1 MALGLEHLSC
11 EERLRE
17 VKLFSQEK
25 APRNL
30 TNAYKYLKARS
41 KKDGAVHLPV
51 VPRASSNEHSLEHK
65 KFPLNTRQH
74 FCAVRV
80 TEHWHRLPR
89 SSSLETFRSHLD
101 MGLGILL
108 WVAHLDQLLLLLHGK
123 ECACL
128 AGVVS
133 ALPRGL
139 FTPHLFGDAVIHLN
153 GPLLSPWLSD
163 IPIFMVPG
171 HSFVSCS
178 QGQKG
183 RLSNWTGRKRNN
195 IDI

>member
-17 VKLFSQEK
+17 VELFSQEK

-65 KFPLNTRQH
+65 KFPLNTKQH

-80 TEHWHRLPR
+80 TEHWHRLTR
-89 SSSLETFRSHLD
+89 SPSLETFISHLD

-108 WVAHLDQLLLLLHGK
+108 WVAHLDQLLLLL
-123 ECACL
+123 
-128 AGVVS
+128 
-133 ALPRGL
+133 L
-139 FTPHLFGDAVIHLN
+139 FSKAQCKLNKDELCSHLN
-153 GPLLSPWLSD
+153 SCTIIKL
-163 IPIFMVPG
+163 PG
-171 HSFVSCS
+171 
-178 QGQKG
+178 
-183 RLSNWTGRKRNN
+183 LWM
-195 IDI
+195 